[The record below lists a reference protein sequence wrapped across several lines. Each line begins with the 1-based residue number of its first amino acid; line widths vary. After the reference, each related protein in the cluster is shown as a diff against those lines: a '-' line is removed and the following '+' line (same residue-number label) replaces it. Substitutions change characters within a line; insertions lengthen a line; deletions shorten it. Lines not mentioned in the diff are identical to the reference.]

1 MIVITAPGF
10 VSDEAEKIN
19 LLFEMGIRRLHLRK
33 PDATSEE
40 VGRLVAQID
49 ERWYEHISV
58 HYHFDVA
65 EAFSLGGV
73 HLSGRTPDAP
83 KGWRGLISASCHSLE
98 EIELRK
104 NGLDYC
110 FLSPI
115 FDSISKVGYKST
127 FSIEELEVARDKG
140 LIDKKVVALG
150 GVDEKNIEIVKELG
164 FGDYAVL
171 GAVWKCER
179 QEEIKSC
186 VGRME
191 RGWGGMK

>member
-19 LLFEMGIRRLHLRK
+19 LLFEVGIRRLHLRK
-33 PDATSEE
+33 PDASSEE

-49 ERWYEHISV
+49 ERWYERISV

-65 EAFSLGGV
+65 EAYSLGGV
-73 HLSGRTPDAP
+73 HLSGRTPEAP
-83 KGWRGLISASCHSLE
+83 KRWTGLISASCHSLE

-115 FDSISKVGYKST
+115 FDSISKEGYKSAFT
-127 FSIEELEVARDKG
+127 TTELEAARDRG
-140 LIDKKVVALG
+140 LIDNKVIALG
-150 GVDEKNIEIVKELG
+150 GINEENIKTVRGLG

-171 GAVWKCER
+171 GAIWKEWNK
-179 QEEIKSC
+179 EHI
-186 VGRME
+186 GRLLNQHQTH
-191 RGWGGMK
+191 

>member
-10 VSDEAEKIN
+10 VSDEAKKIN
-19 LLFEMGIRRLHLRK
+19 LLFEEGIRRLHMRK

-49 ERWYEHISV
+49 ERWYERISV

-73 HLSGRTPDAP
+73 HLSGRTPEAP
-83 KGWRGLISASCHSLE
+83 KRWTGLISASCHSLE

-104 NGLDYC
+104 TRLDYC

-115 FDSISKVGYKST
+115 FDSISKEGYKSAFT
-127 FSIEELEVARDKG
+127 TTELEAARDRG
-140 LIDKKVVALG
+140 LIDNKVIALG
-150 GVDEKNIEIVKELG
+150 GINEENIKTVRDLG

-171 GAVWKCER
+171 GAIWKGQNSADIRRLLEKYHI
-179 QEEIKSC
+179 Q
-186 VGRME
+186 
-191 RGWGGMK
+191 